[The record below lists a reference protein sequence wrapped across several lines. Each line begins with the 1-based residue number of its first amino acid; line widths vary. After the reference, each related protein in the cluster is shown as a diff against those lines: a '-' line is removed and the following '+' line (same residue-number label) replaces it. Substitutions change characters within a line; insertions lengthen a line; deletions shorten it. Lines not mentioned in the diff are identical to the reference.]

1 MERGRWEGWYVT
13 CDLKIWHHLWGQ
25 LVGEGVWAVKSLKEL
40 CSPTPRVTHDLSLT
54 TKMAEEE
61 RIRAEIQ
68 RCWEDFIFRSKD
80 PREMSSLRPEIAE
93 SWIRSRDY
101 GVDPF
106 AERLGRS
113 LDPESFQLL
122 LRNKEPFLQVA
133 LPFVRQLG
141 QLLWESGYITALTD
155 EKGVMLNIA
164 GDDDAIRRYRE
175 INLAPGVMWSEE
187 IIGTSAHGNCLLLKT
202 PLQVAGPE
210 HYSVALQKT
219 TCSSAPIFGP
229 DGKLEGVLAIASLRT
244 ELTHPHTLGL
254 VTSVAWAIQNQLQL
268 ETKTREIY
276 LNHSVLKATLAAVGE
291 AIVTLDA
298 EGRVSQ
304 VNREAKKLLGIQ
316 ASDVLGRHFE
326 VAIGHQ
332 PAVNEVLRNG
342 KPLNDI
348 EVTVEVRGTRGAY
361 CASVLPILDRDNKV
375 QGAVLSMKP
384 MERIRSLVNRMGGA
398 EAVFTFKDII
408 GNTSAIRKC
417 IEKARQAAASTAN
430 ILLLGESGTGKELF
444 AQAIHNA
451 SSPSGPFVAVNCAAI
466 PRSLIESEL
475 FGYEGG
481 AFTGAERRGRPGKL
495 ELANGGTL
503 FLDEIG
509 DMPLEVQPVL
519 LRVLEEKKVLRLGGS
534 RYIPV
539 DFRVIAAT
547 NQDLLQMVREKR
559 FRHDLYF
566 RLAAFCIRIPP
577 LRERK
582 EDIILLAQHFAN
594 IIGQRMGLPPVE
606 VSDEAQVKLAS
617 YSWPGNVRE
626 LENAMV
632 YALSSARDGIV
643 KAEDLPD
650 EIQNP
655 LIGGLSSENELVCLE
670 EVEKQAIIRTLK
682 QTGSTRIAAQVL
694 GIGRTTL
701 YRKLKRYGIEA
712 LDY

>member
-1 MERGRWEGWYVT
+1 M
-13 CDLKIWHHLWGQ
+13 
-25 LVGEGVWAVKSLKEL
+25 KSLKEL
-40 CSPTPRVTHDLSLT
+40 CSPAPTVTHDLSLT

-68 RCWEDFIFRSKD
+68 RCWEDFIFRGKD

-106 AERLGRS
+106 AEKLGRN
-113 LDPESFQLL
+113 LDPESSQVL
-122 LRNKEPFLQVA
+122 LRKKEQFLQVA

-141 QLLWESGYITALTD
+141 QLLSESGYFTALTD
-155 EKGVMLNIA
+155 EQGVILIVD
-164 GDDDAIRRYRE
+164 GDNDAVQRYHLE
-175 INLAPGVMWSEE
+175 INYGPGAVWSEE
-187 IIGTSAHGNCLLLKT
+187 AVGTHSHGTCLVLKT
-202 PLQVAGPE
+202 PLQVSGPE
-210 HYSVALQKT
+210 HYSVRLHGA

-229 DGKLEGVLAIASLRT
+229 NGSLEGALVIASARS

-268 ETKTREIY
+268 EAKTQEIY
-276 LNHSVLKATLAAVGE
+276 LSHSVLKATLAAVGE
-291 AIVTLDA
+291 AIITLDA
-298 EGRVSQ
+298 EGRISQ
-304 VNREAKKLLGIQ
+304 INREAKKLLGIQ
-316 ASDVLGRHFE
+316 ASEVLGRHFE

-332 PAVNEVLRNG
+332 PAVSEVLRNG

-348 EVTVEVRGTRGAY
+348 EVTVEVRGIRGGY
-361 CASVLPILDRDNKV
+361 CGSVLPILDHDDKI
-375 QGAVLSMKP
+375 QGAVLSMRP
-384 MERIRSLVNRMGGA
+384 IERIRHLVNRMGGA
-398 EAVFTFKDII
+398 EAAFTFKDII
-408 GNTSAIRKC
+408 GNTPAIRKC
-417 IEKARQAAASTAN
+417 VEKAKQAATSTAN
-430 ILLLGESGTGKELF
+430 ILLIGESGTGKELF

-451 SSPSGPFVAVNCAAI
+451 SSPGGPFVAVNCAAI

-519 LRVLEEKKVLRLGGS
+519 LRALEEKKVLRLGGS

-582 EDIILLAQHFAN
+582 EDLIFLAQHLAS
-594 IIGQRMGLPPVE
+594 IIGQRMGLPPVR
-606 VSDEAQVKLAS
+606 VSDEARARLAN
-617 YSWPGNVRE
+617 YSWPGNIRE

-632 YALSSARDGIV
+632 YALSSGQDGIV

-650 EIQNP
+650 EILNP
-655 LIGGLSSENELVCLE
+655 LIGSLTSEKELVCLE
-670 EVEKQAIIRTLK
+670 EVEKQAIIKALK
-682 QTGSTRIAAQVL
+682 QTGNTRIAAQAL

-701 YRKLKRYGIEA
+701 YRKLKRYGIEG
-712 LDY
+712 LDS